1 MKNIF
6 LLILG
11 VIYIALVIYYQSIQ
25 ALPLWGVYL
34 LVASN
39 ILSFLFYGMDKLA
52 AIKHWQRTPEKHFYC
67 LALLS
72 GWPASILAQIVFS
85 HKTSKV
91 SFRRWFYMMSLINIG
106 LVVAY
111 LFYFPK

>member
-6 LLILG
+6 LLILA
-11 VIYIALVIYYQSIQ
+11 VIYIAAVIYYQSIQ
-25 ALPLWGVYL
+25 LLPIWVVYL
-34 LVASN
+34 LIASN
-39 ILSFLFYGMDKLA
+39 TLSFLFYGMDKLA

-72 GWPASILAQIVFS
+72 GWPASLLGQIVFN
-85 HKTSKV
+85 HKTSKA

-106 LVVAY
+106 SVVAY